1 MNARGMFLQMPERGE
16 SMTERKR
23 QIWTCVWAFALLFLV
38 SLYRQLSLRLLPHD
52 PLRTYIL
59 YACYVCLLGG
69 WAVSLKSRI
78 VTKSMRV
85 FLIADAAV
93 MLLGLTVR
101 FLQDTYWQQNIALT
115 RLSGLFVLATI
126 LPMLTLG
133 FFASLGAGKP
143 DDFRVALPWYLL
155 LLPVALVTALI
166 VWDEQFHFMFYLDP
180 SEAQPNLN
188 FHPNTGT
195 FLVVLL
201 SFLMVIL
208 RVLLIYRRNRS
219 FTQSRLLRIFI
230 PLFEPILTV
239 LFTLEYFVVSL
250 GLIPALRG
258 MEVIELYAKIYAIE
272 VLTWEF
278 YIYIG
283 LVPVNVE
290 YQDIFEHADIGMQI
304 VGDDGS
310 RIRSRAA
317 TEVSPEQMDRLE
329 AQGFLSL
336 SQGTELHAHRI
347 EGGMLLWNKDVSGL
361 QSTIAQLQ
369 ESAEVLSQEGA
380 LLEEEWKAR
389 DRETRLAAQNQVY
402 DQLTNEVRDRLRRI
416 RETAGRLSPDGEN
429 AEALH
434 QLALLGTYVK
444 RRCNLRILQ
453 LDSEAG
459 TISPE
464 DLRYSLQDMLD
475 ALRWAGIPAALQW
488 RVTKPY
494 SPAFSILL
502 VDMLEALLEASG
514 FSAREVTVETSDG
527 KACLALT
534 ADFPAPRDQSILPA
548 VPPGCGMEWEW
559 LPDGVKVTLGE
570 GGAYHAA

>member
-1 MNARGMFLQMPERGE
+1 MAERNQ
-16 SMTERKR
+16 
-23 QIWTCVWAFALLFLV
+23 QIRTCIGAFALLFLV
-38 SLYRQLSLRLLPHD
+38 SLYRQLSLRYLPHD
-52 PLRTYIL
+52 LLRTYLL

-101 FLQDTYWQQNIALT
+101 FLQDTYWQQDIALT

-133 FFASLGAGKP
+133 FFASLGVGKP
-143 DDFRVALPWYLL
+143 DDFRVAPPWYLL

-166 VWDEQFHFMFYLDP
+166 VMDEQFHFMFYLDS
-180 SEAQPNLN
+180 SEKQPNLN

-201 SFLMVIL
+201 AFLMVIL

-219 FTQSRLLRIFI
+219 FTQSRLLRVFI

-250 GLIPALRG
+250 GLIPAIRG

-310 RIRSRAA
+310 RLRSQAA
-317 TEVSPEQMDRLE
+317 AEVSPEQMDNLK

-336 SQGTELHAHRI
+336 PQGMELHAHGI
-347 EGGMLLWNKDVSGL
+347 EGGMFLWNKDVSGL

-369 ESAEVLSQEGA
+369 ESAEELSQEGT

-389 DRETRLAAQNQVY
+389 DREARLAAQNQVY

-429 AEALH
+429 TEALR
-434 QLALLGTYVK
+434 QLVLLGTYVK

-453 LDSEAG
+453 QDSETGA
-459 TISPE
+459 ISPE
-464 DLRYSLQDMLD
+464 DLRYSLRDLLD
-475 ALRWAGIPAALQW
+475 ALNRAGIHAALQW
-488 RVTKPY
+488 RVTKSY
-494 SPAFSILL
+494 SPAFSIYLMDLL
-502 VDMLEALLEASG
+502 ETLLEAAD
-514 FSAREVTVETSDG
+514 FRVKEAVMEADDQKARITLR
-527 KACLALT
+527 AA
-534 ADFPAPRDQSILPA
+534 FPAPMDASALPA
-548 VPPGCGMEWEW
+548 APPGCNAASKL
-559 LPDGVKVTLGE
+559 LPDGLEMTLTE
-570 GGAYHAA
+570 GGAFHAA

>member
-1 MNARGMFLQMPERGE
+1 
-16 SMTERKR
+16 MTERSR
-23 QIWTCVWAFALLFLV
+23 QIRTCIGAFALLFAV
-38 SLYRQLSLRLLPHD
+38 SLYRQLSLRYLPHD

-101 FLQDTYWQQNIALT
+101 FLQDTYWQQDIALT

-143 DDFRVALPWYLL
+143 DDFRIAPPWYLL

-166 VWDEQFHFMFYLDP
+166 VWDEHLHFMFYLDP
-180 SEAQPNLN
+180 SEPQPNLN

-219 FTQSRLLRIFI
+219 FTQSRALRVFI
-230 PLFEPILTV
+230 PLFEPILSV
-239 LFTLEYFVVSL
+239 LFTLEYFVVSM
-250 GLIPALRG
+250 GLIPALQG
-258 MEVIELYAKIYAIE
+258 MEVIELYAKIYAVE
-272 VLTWEF
+272 VFTWEF

-283 LVPVNVE
+283 LVPVNVD

-310 RIRSRAA
+310 RICSRAA
-317 TEVSPEQMDRLE
+317 VEVSPEQLDKLK

-336 SQGTELHAHRI
+336 PQGMEIHAHRL
-347 EGGMLLWNKDVSGL
+347 EGGLLLWNKDVSRL
-361 QSTIAQLQ
+361 QSTITQLQ

-389 DRETRLAAQNQVY
+389 DREARLAAQNQVY
-402 DQLTNEVRDRLRRI
+402 DRLTEEVGDRLRRI
-416 RETAGRLSPDGEN
+416 RETAGRLSKDGEN
-429 AEALH
+429 AEALR
-434 QLALLGTYVK
+434 QLVLLGIYVK

-453 LDSEAG
+453 QDSEAG
-459 TISPE
+459 VISPE
-464 DLRYSLQDMLD
+464 DLRCSIQDLLN
-475 ALRWAGIPAALQW
+475 ALNRAGIPAVLQW
-488 RVTKPY
+488 RVTRPY
-494 SPAFSILL
+494 MPAFSICLMDL
-502 VDMLEALLEASG
+502 LEALLE
-514 FSAREVTVETSDG
+514 
-527 KACLALT
+527 T
-534 ADFPAPRDQSILPA
+534 ADFCAKEVVMEADDREARITLRAALPA
-548 VPPGCGMEWEW
+548 TPDADALPAAPPGCNVALQK
-559 LPDGVKVTLGE
+559 LPDGLQVTLRE
-570 GGAYHAA
+570 GGAFHAA

>member
-1 MNARGMFLQMPERGE
+1 MA
-16 SMTERKR
+16 ERKR
-23 QIWTCVWAFALLFLV
+23 QIRVCILAFALLFAV
-38 SLYRQLSLRLLPHD
+38 SLYRQLSLRYLPHD

-59 YACYVCLLGG
+59 YACYVFLLGG
-69 WAVSLKSRI
+69 WAASLKSRI

-85 FLIADAAV
+85 FLMADAAV

-101 FLQDTYWQQNIALT
+101 FLQDTYWQRDIALM
-115 RLSGLFVLATI
+115 RVSGLYVLATI

-143 DDFRVALPWYLL
+143 DDFRVPPKWYLL

-166 VWDEQFHFMFYLDP
+166 VMDEHFHFMFYLDA
-180 SEAQPNLN
+180 SEEQPNLN

-219 FTQSRLLRIFI
+219 FTQSRLLRVFI

-250 GLIPALRG
+250 GVIPALRG

-283 LVPVNVE
+283 LVPVNVD
-290 YQDIFEHADIGMQI
+290 YQELFEHADIGMQI

-317 TEVSPEQMDRLE
+317 AEVGPEQM
-329 AQGFLSL
+329 AQLKERAFISL
-336 SQGTELHAHRI
+336 PQGLELHAHRL
-347 EGGMLLWNKDVSGL
+347 EDGLFLWSKDVSRL
-361 QSTIAQLQ
+361 QSTIAQLR

-380 LLEEEWKAR
+380 LLKEEWKAR
-389 DRETRLAAQNQVY
+389 DREAMLAAKNQVY
-402 DQLTNEVRDRLRRI
+402 SQLTDEVRGQMQKI
-416 RETAGRLSPDGEN
+416 RETAAKLSPQAEN
-429 AEALH
+429 AGLLH
-434 QLALLGTYVK
+434 QLVLLGTYVK
-444 RRCNLRILQ
+444 RRCNLRLIQ
-453 LDSEAG
+453 QDSAQG
-459 TISPE
+459 IISPE
-464 DLRYSLQDMLD
+464 DLRYSLEDIIK
-475 ALRWAGIPAALQW
+475 ALNWAGIPSSLQG
-488 RVTKPY
+488 RATRPY
-494 SPAFSILL
+494 SPAFSVYILD
-502 VDMLEALLEASG
+502 VLEALLEAAD
-514 FSAREVTVETSDG
+514 FLAREVKVEASDRE
-527 KACLALT
+527 ARLTLAH
-534 ADFPAPRDQSILPA
+534 DFSFPFDESSLPA
-548 VPPGCGMEWEW
+548 APTGCRAEWKR
-559 LPDGVKVTLGE
+559 LPDGIEVTLRE
-570 GGAYHAA
+570 GGVSLAE